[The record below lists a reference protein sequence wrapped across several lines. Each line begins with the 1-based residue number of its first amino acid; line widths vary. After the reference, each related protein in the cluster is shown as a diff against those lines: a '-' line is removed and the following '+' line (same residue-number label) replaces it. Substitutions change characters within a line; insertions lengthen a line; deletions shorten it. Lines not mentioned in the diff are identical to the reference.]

1 MVHRLLAL
9 LFVAA
14 LVPVSASKADS
25 VSPAA
30 ERVVER
36 TLRDNPDMWELCK
49 GGEDTVRPAVTTVV
63 VWFYLRGELGGSPR
77 EIGTEAG
84 HEIGRRCIKKFGD
97 G

>member
-1 MVHRLLAL
+1 MIHRFLAL

-14 LVPVSASKADS
+14 LVPGSASEAGS
-25 VSPAA
+25 LSPAA

-36 TLRDNPDMWELCK
+36 TLRNNPDMWELCK
-49 GGEDTVRPAVTTVV
+49 GGEDTVRPAVTSVV
-63 VWFYLRGELGGSPR
+63 VWFYIRGELGGSPR

-84 HEIGRRCIKKFGD
+84 HEIGRRCTKEFGD